1 MLCNVDCNKNV
12 RSAIGIVFF
21 LFANVVGL
29 HWFCKISNPASAKII
44 LIFGNDNFMFAI
56 WTSHSKD
63 CIVENLN
70 SSFEEMYY
78 DLIND
83 VCS

>member
-44 LIFGNDNFMFAI
+44 LIFGNDLCLHFGLGTLKIAL
-56 WTSHSKD
+56 SK
-63 CIVENLN
+63 I
-70 SSFEEMYY
+70 
-78 DLIND
+78 
-83 VCS
+83 